1 MHAHAMSSSTTS
13 MSSSTTSTSRESSES
28 SPAAAPSAAPSVAA
42 SSLVVT
48 SRAAKV
54 MREQLA
60 RRGTPQ
66 AAIRLGIR
74 GGGCTGYS
82 YLFEFEDREPRTS
95 DHVLVKDGVRV
106 VVDPKSMLLLKG
118 TEVDFETGMRGHGFK
133 FTNPNTVG
141 ACGCGESITF

>member
-1 MHAHAMSSSTTS
+1 MHAHAMTETATS
-13 MSSSTTSTSRESSES
+13 AE
-28 SPAAAPSAAPSVAA
+28 SPAAPA
-42 SSLVVT
+42 LVVT

-82 YLFEFEDREPRTS
+82 YLFEFEDREPRAS

-118 TEVDFETGMRGHGFK
+118 TEVDFETGIRGHGFK
-133 FTNPNTVG
+133 FTNPNVKD
-141 ACGCGESITF
+141 ACGCGKSVTF

>member
-1 MHAHAMSSSTTS
+1 MQAMSADTATPTANPTAPASAHST
-13 MSSSTTSTSRESSES
+13 
-28 SPAAAPSAAPSVAA
+28 AAPGPA
-42 SSLVVT
+42 LIVT

-82 YLFEFEDREPRTS
+82 YLFEFDDREPRAS
-95 DHVLVKDGVRV
+95 DHVVLKDGVRV
-106 VVDPKSMLLLKG
+106 HVDPKSMLLLKG
-118 TEVDFETGMRGHGFK
+118 TEVDFETGIRGHGFK
-133 FTNPNTVG
+133 FTNPNVKDS
-141 ACGCGESITF
+141 CGCGESITF